1 VRQWRASSVFERSRF
16 TVDVGTA
23 LLIIQIILAV
33 VLITVVLMQSK
44 GSSFGGIFGGEASSV
59 YRTRRG
65 FEKRLFQ
72 FTIGLAVAFFLVALI
87 SSYVI
92 RP

>member
-1 VRQWRASSVFERSRF
+1 MDLS
-16 TVDVGTA
+16 TA
-23 LLIIQIILAV
+23 LMIVQIILAI
-33 VLITVVLMQSK
+33 VLTAAVLMQSK
-44 GSSFGGIFGGEASSV
+44 GSSFGGIFGGDASSV

-72 FTIGLAVAFFLVALI
+72 FTIGLAVVFFSVCLV

-92 RP
+92 T

>member
-1 VRQWRASSVFERSRF
+1 
-16 TVDVGTA
+16 VDIQTA
-23 LLIIQIILAV
+23 LSITQIILAL
-33 VLITVVLMQSK
+33 VLTAVVLMQSK
-44 GSSFGGIFGGEASSV
+44 GSSFGGIFGGDSSSV

-72 FTIGLAVAFFLVALI
+72 FTIVLAIVFFTVCLI

-92 RP
+92 TP

>member
-1 VRQWRASSVFERSRF
+1 M
-16 TVDVGTA
+16 DIKTA
-23 LLIIQIILAV
+23 LSIVQIIMAL
-33 VLITVVLMQSK
+33 VLTAVVLMQSK
-44 GSSFGGIFGGEASSV
+44 GSSFGGIFGGDASSV

-72 FTIGLAVAFFLVALI
+72 FTIGLAVAFFIVCLI

-92 RP
+92 TP

>member
-1 VRQWRASSVFERSRF
+1 M
-16 TVDVGTA
+16 DIKTA
-23 LLIIQIILAV
+23 LSIVQIIMAL
-33 VLITVVLMQSK
+33 VLTAVVLMQSK
-44 GSSFGGIFGGEASSV
+44 GSSFGGIFGGDASSV

-72 FTIGLAVAFFLVALI
+72 FTIVLAVAFFAVCLI

-92 RP
+92 TP

>member
-1 VRQWRASSVFERSRF
+1 MDIR
-16 TVDVGTA
+16 TA
-23 LLIIQIILAV
+23 LAIVQIIMAV
-33 VLITVVLMQSK
+33 VLITCVLMQSK
-44 GSSFGGIFGGEASSV
+44 GSSFGGIFGGDASTV

-72 FTIGLAVAFFLVALI
+72 FTIGLAVAFFLVAVI

-92 RP
+92 TP

>member
-1 VRQWRASSVFERSRF
+1 VNIDS
-16 TVDVGTA
+16 A
-23 LLIIQIILAV
+23 LLFVQIIMAV
-33 VLITVVLMQSK
+33 VLITVLLMQAK

-72 FTIGLAVAFFLVALI
+72 FTIGLAIAFFFVSLV
-87 SSYVI
+87 SSLVV
-92 RP
+92 

>member
-1 VRQWRASSVFERSRF
+1 M
-16 TVDVGTA
+16 DLKTA
-23 LLIIQIILAV
+23 LAIIQILLAI
-33 VLITVVLMQSK
+33 VLIAVLVMQAK
-44 GSSFGGIFGGEASSV
+44 GSSMGGIFGGDASAV

-72 FTIGLAVAFFLVALI
+72 FTIVLAVVFFVVALI

-92 RP
+92 TPTS